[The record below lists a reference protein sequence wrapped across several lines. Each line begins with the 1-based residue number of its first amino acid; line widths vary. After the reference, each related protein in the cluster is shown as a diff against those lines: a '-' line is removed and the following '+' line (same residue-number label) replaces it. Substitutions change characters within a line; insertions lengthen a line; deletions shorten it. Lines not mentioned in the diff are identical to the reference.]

1 MPVFALFLL
10 SSKQKFKQK
19 LKVSRVTKF
28 AWSKICGGHLW
39 IYRKTASLNHLPW
52 YWSISVLAV
61 SVAAVSFMF
70 LFLLLGFQAAKS
82 RPLPIWQPHQS
93 NVNHYVFIYPSY
105 DPKVNGSLIMTLVPQ
120 SDQKPNRVW
129 NWNLPIRLLLL
140 NPLSY
145 SPLLTCACRKFSL
158 YMKLRLQ
165 LWNTKYNNHYSSNN
179 FLHFHMKWE
188 PDLCL
193 INYSRLKL
201 KIVDTCH

>member
-1 MPVFALFLL
+1 MDLQKNSISEL
-10 SSKQKFKQK
+10 SS
-19 LKVSRVTKF
+19 L
-28 AWSKICGGHLW
+28 
-39 IYRKTASLNHLPW
+39 
-52 YWSISVLAV
+52 VLAYQRACSFSGCRIIHV
-61 SVAAVSFMF
+61 S
-70 LFLLLGFQAAKS
+70 FLLLGCQAAKFG
-82 RPLPIWQPHQS
+82 PLPIWQPHQS

-105 DPKVNGSLIMTLVPQ
+105 DPKVNGSLTMTLVPQ

-145 SPLLTCACRKFSL
+145 SPLLICACRKFSL
-158 YMKLRLQ
+158 YIKLRLQ
-165 LWNTKYNNHYSSNN
+165 LWNTKYNNDYSSNN